1 VGYKKYPKL
10 TFSAALISCVFI
22 LIGTAIS
29 SLVSLHFEAQLTL
42 QAAHTANH
50 GLLIAGRII
59 TGFGS
64 TGM

>member
-1 VGYKKYPKL
+1 MSCEVHIKL
-10 TFSAALISCVFI
+10 IFSAALISCVFI